1 LSVKASIR
9 ARAEGVVVFV
19 DGHELYQSWLNLFG
33 KRELDIELIRNVVLN
48 RVGNIKLGRYF
59 IHLGVPGAPKF
70 DEFLESI
77 GLPAVR
83 TVNIDVHTSLVA
95 EAMEVLFQVDFETF
109 VLIAGGND
117 YIPLVKRLKLHG
129 KRVLV
134 LFFSEATGR
143 WLKSQCDEFLDLGEE
158 ILRFER
164 SESQVSEMDE
174 SIR

>member
-1 LSVKASIR
+1 MN
-9 ARAEGVVVFV
+9 ARTPMGTGIDGVVVFV

-33 KRELDIELIRNVVLN
+33 KRELDIEFIRNVVLT
-48 RVGNIKLGRYF
+48 RIGSIKLGRYF

-95 EAMEVLFQVDFETF
+95 EAMEVLFQLDFETF
-109 VLIAGGND
+109 VLVAGGND
-117 YIPLVKRLKLHG
+117 YIPLVKKLKLHG
-129 KRVLV
+129 KRVVV

-158 ILRFER
+158 LLRIER
-164 SESQVSEMDE
+164 TERPASGVDE
-174 SIR
+174 PIG